1 MRYLTKQKAGKILV
15 GDTFQIAHQAR
26 LAKET
31 YADVI
36 DATVGALFDDEE
48 QFYEYKT
55 VTRMIKRLAVPKHYA
70 YAPTSGGDAFKAHI
84 SDWVFGPYLG
94 MIKNDF
100 HHDVVATPGASGAL
114 YNTFVN
120 YLDEHDTLIM
130 PDIYWTNYLVM
141 LGNIN
146 ARHLTYPMF
155 KEGSFHFDAFV
166 EATKKVLEHHQK
178 VVCLFNDPAHNP
190 TGYSLSIDEWTRI
203 YDYLNGLV
211 REGAEV
217 IVLYDLAYI
226 DYEGDSHRESRRLF
240 EALKTIETD
249 ILVIMAFSGSK
260 SFSLYGL
267 RLGAQIAL
275 SKNEDHVKAFKHAAV
290 YSARG
295 TWSCPPS
302 TGPLML
308 GALFS
313 DEMQTKKFEKELD
326 KARVML
332 RARAKQFLAEAKLA
346 GLPTYPYR
354 GGFFITIPVKDPDL
368 AFDRLAGI
376 HIYTI
381 PVDHGIRIAISSIP
395 MSLIEGMAKR
405 IKIALT

>member
-1 MRYLTKQKAGKILV
+1 MSYLTKQKAGKILV
-15 GDTFQIAHQAR
+15 GDTFQIARQAA
-26 LAKET
+26 LAKESH
-31 YADVI
+31 ANVI
-36 DATVGALFDDEE
+36 DATVGALFDDDQ

-55 VTRMIKRLAVPKHYA
+55 VTRMIKRLAVAKHYA
-70 YAPTSGGDAFKAHI
+70 YAPTSGGDAFKKHI
-84 SDWVFGPYLG
+84 SDWVFGPYAT
-94 MIKNDF
+94 MITNEF

-114 YNTFVN
+114 YNTFMN
-120 YLDEHDTLIM
+120 YLDAHDTLIM

-146 ARHLTYPMF
+146 AKHLTYPLF
-155 KEGSFHFDAFV
+155 KEGAFHFDAFV
-166 EATKKVLEHHQK
+166 DATKKVLEHHQK
-178 VVCLFNDPAHNP
+178 IVCLFNDPAHNP
-190 TGYSLSIDEWTRI
+190 TGYSLSLDEWTRI

-211 REGAEV
+211 TEGAEV
-217 IVLYDLAYI
+217 IVLYDLAYL
-226 DYEGDSHRESRRLF
+226 DYEGETHLESRRLF
-240 EALKTIETD
+240 EALKAIETD
-249 ILVIMAFSGSK
+249 ILVILAFSGSK

-275 SKNEDHVKAFKHAAV
+275 SRNKQHIKAFKNAAV

-308 GALFS
+308 GQLFS
-313 DEMQTKKFEKELD
+313 DDLQTKKFAKELD
-326 KARVML
+326 RARVML
-332 RARAKQFLAEAKLA
+332 RARAEVFLGEAKIA

-354 GGFFITIPVKDPDL
+354 GGFFITIPVEDPDQ

-381 PVDHGIRIAISSIP
+381 PVDQGIRIAISSIP
-395 MSLIEGMAKR
+395 MSLITGMARR
-405 IKIALT
+405 IKNALT